1 MIVNYFALV
10 TVLDRRKHHDPQQSG
25 GGGIELGRGGYITR
39 YKLLLNVLNYTV
51 LSHCY

>member
-25 GGGIELGRGGYITR
+25 GGGIELGRGGGTSPDT
-39 YKLLLNVLNYTV
+39 NYC
-51 LSHCY
+51 SMC